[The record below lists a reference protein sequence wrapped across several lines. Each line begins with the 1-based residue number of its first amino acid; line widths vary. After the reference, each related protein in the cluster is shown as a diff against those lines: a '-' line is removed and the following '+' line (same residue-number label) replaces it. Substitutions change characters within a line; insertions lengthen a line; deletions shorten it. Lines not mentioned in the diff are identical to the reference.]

1 VLCVVLVRGLCSCG
15 GVRFDVL
22 CINCYSFLND
32 IAVLLLLLKKVY
44 IILVLTNF
52 RDVGRFFPWPTDS
65 LHWPVG
71 FAMEAI
77 LFFCFSKLYTN

>member
-1 VLCVVLVRGLCSCG
+1 VLRVVLVRGLCSCG

-44 IILVLTNF
+44 IILVLANF
-52 RDVGRFFPWPTDS
+52 RDVVCGPLLS
-65 LHWPVG
+65 LAHG
-71 FAMEAI
+71 FTPLAWWI
-77 LFFCFSKLYTN
+77 CYGGNSFLLL